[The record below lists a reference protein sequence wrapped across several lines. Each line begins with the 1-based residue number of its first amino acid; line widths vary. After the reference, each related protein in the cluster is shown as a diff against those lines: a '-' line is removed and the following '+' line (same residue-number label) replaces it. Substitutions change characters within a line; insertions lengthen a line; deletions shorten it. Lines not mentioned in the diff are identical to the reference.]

1 MSTAPKRAF
10 RLTLRLE
17 ADDRAELADA
27 LRSFA
32 DQVDREEV
40 TTGVSGG
47 PSSGSIYELL
57 HDPAMTHERYFADL
71 NEYLSGKMAGDA
83 P

>member
-1 MSTAPKRAF
+1 MSTAPMRAF
-10 RLTLRLE
+10 RLTLRLD

-40 TTGVSGG
+40 TRGVSGG

-57 HDPAMTHERYFADL
+57 HDPAMTHERYFD
-71 NEYLSGKMAGDA
+71 EVRTYLDEKRAA
-83 P
+83 LP